1 MSQVK
6 NRNTRPELLVR
17 SLLHR
22 LGYRFRLHRKDLPGT
37 PDIVLP
43 CYRIA
48 IFVNGCFWHGHSCN
62 RGHLPKTNTEF
73 WKHKVQANRIR
84 DKANIQELEELGW
97 KTITVWSCQTSSAS
111 KLNELASELVK
122 TIGRAQ

>member
-43 CYRIA
+43 RYRVV

-62 RGHLPKTNTEF
+62 RGHLPRTNTEF
-73 WKHKVQANRIR
+73 WRHKVLANRIR
-84 DKANIQELEELGW
+84 DTANIQELEELGW
-97 KTITVWSCQTSSAS
+97 KAITVWGCRTSSALR
-111 KLNELASELVK
+111 LNELAPVLVK
-122 TIGRAQ
+122 AIGRA

>member
-1 MSQVK
+1 MSQVR

-22 LGYRFRLHRKDLPGT
+22 LGFRFRLHRKDLPGT

-43 CYRIA
+43 RYRVA

-62 RGHLPKTNTEF
+62 RGHLPKTNTKF

-84 DKANIQELEELGW
+84 DNANIQELEELGW
-97 KTITVWSCQTSSAS
+97 RTITVWGCQTSSAL
-111 KLNELASELVK
+111 KLNELASELMR
-122 TIGRAQ
+122 TIGPVG